1 MGVFD
6 FVLNIYDKQYK
17 KLMLLPL
24 ALLILSLIV
33 LGVSYATRGEFVAKG
48 VSLKG
53 GITLTFEASDVIT
66 LDAVET
72 ALASAPGDI
81 TVRGISEGGRLSSV
95 IIEASD
101 ITEKDIVASLQAAG
115 ISLAEGSYSVEN
127 IGASNGTDFFRQ
139 TLYAVIGAFL
149 GIALVVYI
157 TFRSFVPS
165 AFAVQAVVST
175 MIMTLAT
182 INLLGVRLSTGGI
195 AAFLM
200 LIGYSIDTDILLTSR
215 VLKNREGDIF
225 QRILGAT
232 KTGLTMTLTAAAAT
246 TVGFLFTQSD
256 TIKQIMLILTI
267 GLVYDIINTWCNNAS
282 VLRWY
287 LEKKGGRNG

>member
-127 IGASNGTDFFRQ
+127 IGASIGTDFFRQ

>member
-1 MGVFD
+1 
-6 FVLNIYDKQYK
+6 
-17 KLMLLPL
+17 
-24 ALLILSLIV
+24 
-33 LGVSYATRGEFVAKG
+33 
-48 VSLKG
+48 
-53 GITLTFEASDVIT
+53 
-66 LDAVET
+66 
-72 ALASAPGDI
+72 
-81 TVRGISEGGRLSSV
+81 RLSSV

-127 IGASNGTDFFRQ
+127 IGASIGTDFFRQ